1 MASPFTPASIP
12 AGTAVTGSPFTPGS
26 MPGSGAGGGGGFWTS
41 GNAPVV
47 NNLTGLEFPWG
58 PLWFNS
64 GVANTNIEVVNK
76 PILYPF
82 RLQSAQT
89 IVKLGTRVNATGVG
103 NFDIGIYDTALNRLV
118 STGSTARSGAL
129 TVQYVTVTTTALVAG
144 DYYLVFES
152 DTAGANTTSAIDTG
166 FANIL
171 GFWGVRELVGTVFPL
186 PATLG
191 ATQLVTAFT
200 KIHYCAMAKQGATV

>member
-1 MASPFTPASIP
+1 MPSPFTPASIP
-12 AGTAVTGSPFTPGS
+12 SGSAVTGSVFNPGS
-26 MPGSGAGGGGGFWTS
+26 VPGSGSGGGGGFWTS

-47 NNLTGLEFPWG
+47 NNVTGFEFPWG
-58 PLWFNS
+58 PQWANS
-64 GVANTNIEVVNK
+64 TVANGNIEVINK

-89 IVKLGTRVNATGVG
+89 ITRLGHRVNATGVG
-103 NFDIGIYDTALNRLV
+103 NFDVGIYDTSFNRLV

-129 TVQYVTVTTTALVAG
+129 TVQYVTVTTSPLAAG
-144 DYYLVFES
+144 DYYLVLVTDNAAAS
-152 DTAGANTTSAIDTG
+152 STSFIDVA

-171 GFWGVRELVGTVFPL
+171 GFWGVRELTGTVFPL

-191 ATQLVTAFT
+191 ATQACASFT
-200 KIHYCAMAKQGATV
+200 RIHYTCFVKQGATV